1 MTLTTVR
8 YSKRAEGDIT
18 RILLS
23 IPVFHNTI
31 RSFSGEVTGKSKHT
45 LFKCVDSL
53 TGWIA
58 LVGVVRC

>member
-8 YSKRAEGDIT
+8 YSKRVEGDIT

-31 RSFSGEVTGKSKHT
+31 FLFGGSLSAKFKHT
-45 LFKCVDSL
+45 LFKWVDSL

-58 LVGVVRC
+58 PVGVVGC